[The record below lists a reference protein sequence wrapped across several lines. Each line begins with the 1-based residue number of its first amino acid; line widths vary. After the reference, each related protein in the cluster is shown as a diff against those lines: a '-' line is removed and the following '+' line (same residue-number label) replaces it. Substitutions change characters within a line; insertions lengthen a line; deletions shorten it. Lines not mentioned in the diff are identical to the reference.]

1 MGEAPP
7 HSVQLSFLRKVE
19 KELETITEP
28 WEHAVSKEWVAEVR
42 RCLEAED
49 GAGATIPPMFVSDWD
64 SSNLYVGE
72 KNWQVLASWY
82 GVQSKYSFRR
92 RTTVSAYI
100 SIGGS
105 SANKQYI
112 LADNRIDFVITFCC
126 LLKDIS
132 TDQSKRPFID
142 IYIWESLDYVEFQV
156 RCMLKIRPEKAVR
169 LWLSLYDD
177 GADRLLENLS
187 VYDRYTS
194 SVGSVLCEKLPELM
208 DILQK
213 RQTLPT
219 LNSNAGLFDGME
231 VKEEL
236 TMVFAAQ
243 QWRLTLCLEELPIP
257 TNSASA
263 TSPQYAIPKSMQNLH
278 LDHIFGKDESKSG
291 DLDEDLKKLLD
302 DSVQEMNAVI
312 LEHRHKLERRSL
324 QLLEEA
330 KESCKMLEQQLKDK
344 LNGATTKEEQLNTRE
359 KELNERE
366 HALNSKLSKFK
377 AMLTEFLT
385 KKDRF
390 EKDTERIVEQNRI
403 TASRIELN
411 VGGVRYTTAVATL
424 LKEEG
429 SLLHTM
435 FSGQHALTPDKD
447 GSYFI
452 DRDGTNFRY
461 ILNFLRDGPAS
472 VEHLPGADLHLLSE
486 VRAEAEHYQLSRLV
500 DTVRARM
507 KMAEGRGNGDFVSLP
522 S

>member
-1 MGEAPP
+1 
-7 HSVQLSFLRKVE
+7 
-19 KELETITEP
+19 
-28 WEHAVSKEWVAEVR
+28 
-42 RCLEAED
+42 
-49 GAGATIPPMFVSDWD
+49 
-64 SSNLYVGE
+64 
-72 KNWQVLASWY
+72 
-82 GVQSKYSFRR
+82 
-92 RTTVSAYI
+92 
-100 SIGGS
+100 
-105 SANKQYI
+105 
-112 LADNRIDFVITFCC
+112 
-126 LLKDIS
+126 
-132 TDQSKRPFID
+132 
-142 IYIWESLDYVEFQV
+142 
-156 RCMLKIRPEKAVR
+156 MLKIRPEKAVR
-169 LWLSLYDD
+169 LWLSLHDD

-194 SVGSVLCEKLPELM
+194 SVGSVLCEKLPELL

-236 TMVFAAQ
+236 TMVFEAQ

-257 TNSASA
+257 TNPTSA

-278 LDHIFGKDESKSG
+278 LNHIFGKDESKSG

-302 DSVQEMNAVI
+302 DSVQEMNAVV

-330 KESCKMLEQQLKDK
+330 KESCKMLEQQLKNK
-344 LNGATTKEEQLNTRE
+344 LDGATTKEEQLNTRE

-390 EKDTERIVEQNRI
+390 EKDTERMVEQNRI
-403 TASRIELN
+403 TASRVELN
-411 VGGVRYTTAVATL
+411 VGGVRYTTAVTTL

-472 VEHLPGADLHLLSE
+472 VEHLPGANLHLLSE

-500 DTVRARM
+500 DTVTARM
-507 KMAEGRGNGDFVSLP
+507 KMAEGRGNGEFVSLP
-522 S
+522 L